1 MSMSIFKTS
10 FKTFANFA
18 YFIYFG
24 DTFIYRS
31 LCDSEKDKYEFI
43 FFEKKNNVNKFLKS
57 TINFKYILY
66 CIEYIIEVI

>member
-10 FKTFANFA
+10 FKTFTNFA

-43 FFEKKNNVNKFLKS
+43 FFKKKSNVNKL
-57 TINFKYILY
+57 L
-66 CIEYIIEVI
+66 